1 MGYDAAASTSGC
13 VLFRDGN
20 DIEPPEESYEDT
32 EGTFDNPYIPDA
44 EVERAGL
51 PMANFR
57 AMREDEWLPDPNDTG
72 EDLNE
77 VEEEKKPT
85 LCDIAKAKFVAAQPK
100 ILNAIDSGGVMIVFM
115 AMTFWALLAEDIKTA
130 LESSN
135 ESAAAPPTPGG
146 RGRGRSPL
154 PSPLPAAHQPSLP
167 LPAPLKVSPA
177 APRPLL
183 WGGVQVGHQFRL
195 GVVCG
200 HDDLRRR
207 ADRAQFV
214 PAELPA
220 RRVGLPLHPAARLL
234 LHPRRDRH
242 WHDGL

>member
-44 EVERAGL
+44 EVEWAGL
-51 PMANFR
+51 PVANFR
-57 AMREDEWLPDPNDTG
+57 AMREYEWLPDPNDTG

-135 ESAAAPPTPGG
+135 ESAAAPP
-146 RGRGRSPL
+146 RGQGET
-154 PSPLPAAHQPSLP
+154 SLP
-167 LPAPLKVSPA
+167 TTCGPSSPA
-177 APRPLL
+177 Y
-183 WGGVQVGHQFRL
+183 
-195 GVVCG
+195 
-200 HDDLRRR
+200 RRR
-207 ADRAQFV
+207 TWT
-214 PAELPA
+214 
-220 RRVGLPLHPAARLL
+220 G
-234 LHPRRDRH
+234 
-242 WHDGL
+242 

>member
-51 PMANFR
+51 PAANFR

-135 ESAAAPPTPGG
+135 ESAAAPP
-146 RGRGRSPL
+146 RGQGEGALPL
-154 PSPLPAAHQPSLP
+154 ALPASRCAPALPPTSCALKSVARRPSPPYFGGGSGWTSISLGC
-167 LPAPLKVSPA
+167 
-177 APRPLL
+177 RL
-183 WGGVQVGHQFRL
+183 WS
-195 GVVCG
+195 
-200 HDDLRRR
+200 
-207 ADRAQFV
+207 
-214 PAELPA
+214 
-220 RRVGLPLHPAARLL
+220 
-234 LHPRRDRH
+234 
-242 WHDGL
+242 